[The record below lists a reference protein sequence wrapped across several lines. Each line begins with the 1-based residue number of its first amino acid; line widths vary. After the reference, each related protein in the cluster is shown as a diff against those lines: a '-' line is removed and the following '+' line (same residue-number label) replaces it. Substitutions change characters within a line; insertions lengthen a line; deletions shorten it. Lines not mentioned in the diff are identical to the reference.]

1 MLRRLTKHLGLK
13 FLSVAIAFV
22 LWVAV
27 AGQKQAE
34 RSLRVPVE
42 FQNIPETLEMTGDTP
57 DFADVRVR
65 GAASTLSQLRGG
77 DLVVLV
83 DLSTAR
89 EGRRMFHLI
98 PDQVA
103 APTGVRVQNVVPTTV
118 SLTFEVS
125 VSKSVPVVAAV
136 EGTPAPGYVVGKVVA
151 SPAMVEVV
159 GPESEVKRLTRA
171 TTEPVKLTGATA
183 RVRDVVT
190 IGLLENAARL
200 RVPRS
205 AVVTVDVLPAP
216 IERVVGQVPV
226 VLRGAPRGARVS
238 GSPRQVTVTAR
249 GPGNLVRNLSPQA
262 IPAWVDVSGL
272 QRGQY
277 NLPVQFDPTGEYSIT
292 AVQPPHVRVT
302 IQSP

>member
-1 MLRRLTKHLGLK
+1 MLRRLTLHFGLK
-13 FLSVAIAFV
+13 VLSVALALV

-42 FQNIPETLEMTGDTP
+42 FQNIPEQLELMGDTP
-57 DFADVRVR
+57 DFAEVRVR
-65 GAASTLSQLRGG
+65 GAASALSQLRGG

-89 EGRRMFHLI
+89 AGRRMFHLT
-98 PDQVA
+98 PDQVT
-103 APTGVRVQNVVPTTV
+103 APTGVRVQHVVPPTV
-118 SLTFEVS
+118 NLTFEAS

-136 EGTPAPGYVVGKVVA
+136 EGTPAPGYVVGQVVA
-151 SPAMVEVV
+151 SPATVDVV
-159 GPESEVKRLTRA
+159 GPDSEVKRLTRA
-171 TTEPVKLTGATA
+171 TTEPVNLNGATA

-190 IGLLENAARL
+190 IGLPDNTARL

-205 AVVTVDVLPAP
+205 AVVTVDILPAP
-216 IERVVGQVPV
+216 IERLVEQVPV
-226 VLRGAPRGARVS
+226 ILRGAARGRRVS
-238 GSPRQVTVTAR
+238 ASPRQVAVTAR

-262 IPAWVDVSGL
+262 VPAWVDLSGL

-277 NLPVQFDPTGEYSIT
+277 NLPVRFDPTGQYSIT
-292 AVQPPHVRVT
+292 AVQPQHVRVT
-302 IQSP
+302 IQ